1 MTDIRRLM
9 EIARLVM
16 HQDRR
21 AIYYGAVLSIV
32 VLAMGAALLGLS
44 GWFILA
50 SATAGIA
57 GIGILFN
64 VFIPSSL
71 IRLLALGRTAARYGE
86 RVMTHDATL
95 RALGRFRVDLLNAL
109 MRRPFRQL
117 ERLRAN
123 SALNRLTADIDALD
137 GALLRLFL
145 PALAGGLVITVSAVV
160 IGLLVHPYLGAVIF
174 TGYLIVPTLL
184 FGLWLKATR
193 RPARLQEIAQQA
205 ARTRFI
211 DLISARD
218 DLTVY
223 GQMPRYKSAVQRASQ
238 SISDWRAKLDQQDR
252 RFGAQ
257 LDAMTALV
265 TAACLAAAISLV
277 QNETV
282 SPPAT
287 AVAVFVAL
295 ALGEAVAPVRRALF
309 EIGRVGLAARRVLP
323 TLQETEHNDWV
334 PTLGTRDPSIGLEFD
349 QVFYRHAD
357 ERADVLKALSF
368 DVRYGEWVAL
378 KGPSG
383 SGKSTVLLIAAGALQ
398 PSRGRISYGHAALR
412 VTCVPQR
419 HALVAGTIAQNLRL
433 ATPAADDSALW
444 QVLRAVCLEHVIS
457 ERGGLSMRLGFRGA
471 GLSGGEARRLVL
483 ARALLTQPELLLLDE
498 PTEGLDRETARAV
511 LMGVRQIVP
520 NAMILMASHREVE
533 LEAANRVLD
542 M

>member
-1 MTDIRRLM
+1 MNDIRRLF

-16 HQDRR
+16 KQDRR
-21 AIYYGAVLSIV
+21 AIYYGAALSTV
-32 VLAMGAALLGLS
+32 VLAMGAGLLGLS

-95 RALGRFRVDLLNAL
+95 RALGQFRVDLLSAL
-109 MRRPFRQL
+109 TRQPFRQL

-137 GALLRLFL
+137 GALLRLFI
-145 PALAGGLVITVSAVV
+145 PALAGGLVITVTAVV
-160 IGLLVHPYLGAVIF
+160 VGLLVHPSVGVVILA
-174 TGYLIVPTLL
+174 GYLIVPSFL
-184 FGLWLKATR
+184 FGLWFKATR
-193 RPARLQEIAQQA
+193 RPAQLQEMSQQA

-223 GQMPRYKSAVQRASQ
+223 GQMPRYKSAVYRASQ
-238 SISDWRAKLDQQDR
+238 SISMWRAALDQQDR

-257 LDAMTALV
+257 LDVMTALV
-265 TAACLAAAISLV
+265 TAACLGAAIYFV
-277 QNETV
+277 QNGTV
-282 SPPAT
+282 SPPVA
-287 AVAVFVAL
+287 AVAVFAAM

-309 EIGRVGLAARRVLP
+309 EIGRIGLAARRVLP
-323 TLQETEHNDWV
+323 TLQEDVQSASLTNV
-334 PTLGTRDPSIGLEFD
+334 GTRHANIGLEFD
-349 QVFYRHAD
+349 KVCYRHANK
-357 ERADVLKALSF
+357 RADVLKALTF
-368 DVRYGEWVAL
+368 GVGYGEWVAL

-383 SGKSTVLLIAAGALQ
+383 SGKTTALLIAAGALQ
-398 PSRGRISYGHAALR
+398 PSGGHVRYGHASLR
-412 VTCVPQR
+412 VTSVPQR

-433 ATPAADDSALW
+433 AKLESDDAELW
-444 QVLRAVCLEHVIS
+444 HVLKVAQLEHVIE
-457 ERGGLSMRLGFRGA
+457 ERGGLNMMLGFRGT

-483 ARALLTQPELLLLDE
+483 ARALLTQPELLILDE
-498 PTEGLDRETARAV
+498 PTEGLDRETALKV
-511 LMGVRQIVP
+511 LVGIRELLP
-520 NAMILMASHREVE
+520 TAMILMASHREVE
-533 LEAANRVLD
+533 LGIADRVIEI
-542 M
+542 